1 MASVSDVRDRSNTY
15 AIVVLRQLQFLLKRT
30 PGEDQGEVEARFRQ
44 VLQDMTS
51 YAHATGL
58 EHLAGAADEID
69 AVDITP
75 GAATAGAGAGAG
87 TSAPA
92 PVHNTYG

>member
-1 MASVSDVRDRSNTY
+1 M
-15 AIVVLRQLQFLLKRT
+15 LRQLQFLLKRT

-58 EHLAGAADEID
+58 EHLAGDTDKVTAI
-69 AVDITP
+69 DITP
-75 GAATAGAGAGAG
+75 GAATGAGAGAAQG
-87 TSAPA
+87 
-92 PVHNTYG
+92 